1 MKKISSIL
9 LVLALSLSL
18 AAVPLA
24 ASGLR
29 PSGEGAPTALFVD
42 AAHPL
47 LVEENGAATASD
59 LVSRGKTYCYAL
71 CADEAGGEPVTRL
84 SDLDGI
90 RVSAKWEEGGAH
102 VRSVS
107 LVRRTIEQNGERTNG
122 CFVAVEAFADETEPV
137 DVAGTIALK
146 GSLKTAA
153 GKTPVDLRFDAAFTV
168 GYERVTLHDGDDEAE
183 IDETPRLYDL
193 EDCGEEEFTFT
204 FGEAATAVVDVS
216 KTDEAVL
223 SCNTDDIPILNVV
236 YNKAALSVVS
246 LKGKF
251 RRTATVTLYA
261 RPEQRL
267 YEYRGGYV
275 TPVDAVYDEDEEG
288 FVFRTKVLGTY
299 VLSDTKLPRVKIG
312 QAEGTAVP
320 APANPA
326 TGAA

>member
-1 MKKISSIL
+1 MKKTCSIL
-9 LVLALSLSL
+9 AALALALSL
-18 AAVPLA
+18 AVVPLA

-29 PSGEGAPTALFVD
+29 PAGEGAPTALFVD

-47 LVEENGAATASD
+47 LVDEKGAATASD
-59 LVSRGKTYCYAL
+59 LVSHGKTYCYAL
-71 CADEAGGEPVTRL
+71 YADEAGEQPVTRL

-90 RVSAKWEEGGAH
+90 RVSAKWTEGGAH

-107 LVRRTIEQNGERTNG
+107 LVRRTIGQNGEKTDG

-137 DVAGTIALK
+137 DVAGTISLK
-146 GSLKTAA
+146 GSLKTAE
-153 GKTPVDLRFDAAFTV
+153 GKAPVDLRFDAAFTV
-168 GYERVTLHDGDDEAE
+168 GYERVTLHDGDTEAE
-183 IDETPRLYDL
+183 IDETPRVYDL

-204 FGEAATAVVDVS
+204 FGDLATAVVDVS
-216 KTDEAVL
+216 KTDETVL

-246 LKGKF
+246 LQGKF

-261 RPEQRL
+261 EPGRRL
-267 YEYRGGYV
+267 YEYRDGCV

-299 VLSDTKLPRVKIG
+299 VLSDAVLPRVKIG
-312 QAEGTAVP
+312 QADGAAVP

>member
-1 MKKISSIL
+1 MKKIGSIL
-9 LVLALSLSL
+9 FALALSLSL
-18 AAVPLA
+18 AVVPLA

-29 PSGEGAPTALFVD
+29 PSGKGAPTALFVD

-47 LVEENGAATASD
+47 LVDEKGAATASD

-71 CADEAGGEPVTRL
+71 YADEGLTQPVARL
-84 SDLDGI
+84 SDLDGV
-90 RVSAKWEEGGAH
+90 RVSAKWTEGGAH

-107 LVRRTIEQNGERTNG
+107 LVRRIVKQNGEQTDG

-137 DVAGTIALK
+137 DVAGTISLK
-146 GSLKTAA
+146 GSLRSAG
-153 GKTPVDLRFDAAFTV
+153 GKTPVDLRFDAAFTA

-183 IDETPRLYDL
+183 IDETPRVYDL
-193 EDCGEEEFTFT
+193 EDCDEEEFTFT
-204 FGEAATAVVDVS
+204 FGDAATAVVDVS

-223 SCNTDDIPILNVV
+223 SCNTDDVPILNVV

-246 LKGKF
+246 LQGKF
-251 RRTATVTLYA
+251 RRTAEVTLYA
-261 RPEQRL
+261 EPDQRL

-275 TPVDAVYDEDEEG
+275 TPVDAVYDEDAEG
-288 FVFRTKVLGTY
+288 FVFRTKALGTY
-299 VLSDTKLPRVKIG
+299 VLSDVKLPRVRIG
-312 QAEGTAVP
+312 QAGGAAAP